1 MTSSGPARP
10 ARRNTASLNGSAG
23 APAVVPTAP
32 ATSSAL
38 SKRSTASSAK
48 SAQTVKTGKA
58 AKAGKAGKT
67 ASAGRAV
74 KPGKASKSK
83 ASNGT
88 ASAAAEVLLDISKE
102 AAVPPAPKTSSRT
115 REDKDQPLF
124 QDIRYLG
131 RLLGDVVREQEGHE
145 VFDVVETIRQ
155 NAVRFRREDD
165 SSAAQTLDKKLRSL
179 SPEQTVSVVR
189 AFSYFS
195 HLANIAEDRHRN
207 RRHRIHALAGSASQA
222 GTIAYAAIRN

>member
-1 MTSSGPARP
+1 VTSSGSARP

-23 APAVVPTAP
+23 APVVTPTAP

-38 SKRSTASSAK
+38 SKRSAASPAK
-48 SAQTVKTGKA
+48 SKQSTKTAKA
-58 AKAGKAGKT
+58 DKPAKAGKADKA
-67 ASAGRAV
+67 ASAV
-74 KPGKASKSK
+74 KPGKSAKTGSNAKP

-88 ASAAAEVLLDISKE
+88 AETVLHAVSKE
-102 AAVPPAPKTSSRT
+102 AAAPAPKAGSRT

-131 RLLGDVVREQEGHE
+131 RLLGDVVREQEGDE

-195 HLANIAEDRHRN
+195 HLAATASTRWPDRP
-207 RRHRIHALAGSASQA
+207 RRPARLPTRSNG
-222 GTIAYAAIRN
+222 